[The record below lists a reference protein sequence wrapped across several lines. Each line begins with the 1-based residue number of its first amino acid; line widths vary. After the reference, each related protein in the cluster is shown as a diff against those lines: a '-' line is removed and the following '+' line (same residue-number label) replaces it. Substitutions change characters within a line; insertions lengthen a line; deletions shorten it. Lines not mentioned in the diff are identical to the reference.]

1 MTSTFSIADLMTCTN
16 SARQAGRYILIL
28 RVLCGAIA
36 AAQPV
41 VSVVPPVQ
49 LDLGIGGGMSLPTGD
64 LNNTNNTGWHV
75 NGLVRLHGFMPLSVV
90 ASGSYHRLP
99 NAGGITMATLG

>member
-28 RVLCGAIA
+28 LVLCGAIA

-49 LDLGIGGGMSLPTGD
+49 LDLGIGVEFTAPGVGSFDTSVKYQM
-64 LNNTNNTGWHV
+64 LNLWGKDATDNDKTVAQIAANLTIV
-75 NGLVRLHGFMPLSVV
+75 FSV
-90 ASGSYHRLP
+90 L
-99 NAGGITMATLG
+99 